1 MTCFAPLEATQ
12 EAGKK
17 PIIWKKGKRPKHLA
31 NGTKHLEL
39 PCGQCIGCRLEK
51 SRQWATRCIHEA
63 QMHEDNCFITLTYDD
78 ENIPW
83 DGSLNK
89 QHFQA
94 FMKRLRWHNKEKKI
108 RYFHVGEYGEQL
120 SRPHYHALIF
130 NHDFDDKELWT
141 VNDEMR
147 LYTSEK
153 LQKIWPMGFSTIG
166 SVTWETAA
174 YCSRYIMKKY
184 REQKPKNTTGD
195 KWAMSGQSNYNQN
208 IQLCRSSRPS
218 AGIGLIHI
226 KTIVTQAI
234 TSLIREKNTGC
245 RNTMTTFTKNGIRKK
260 WRPSKKKGWHEQI
273 NAYQTLLQEG
283 WQPENKFNWLNSKH
297 YEETTKDNKK

>member
-174 YCSRYIMKKY
+174 YCSRYIMKKISGAKAEEHY
-184 REQKPKNTTGD
+184 WRQMGDEWAIELQPEYTTMSLKPAIGRDWFDTYQNDCYPSDYITNQGKKYRVPKYYDNVYEKRNPEKMEAIKEERVARANKRLSDTTPRRLAAREQVQLAKLKTLRRNYE
-195 KWAMSGQSNYNQN
+195 GQ
-208 IQLCRSSRPS
+208 
-218 AGIGLIHI
+218 
-226 KTIVTQAI
+226 
-234 TSLIREKNTGC
+234 
-245 RNTMTTFTKNGIRKK
+245 
-260 WRPSKKKGWHEQI
+260 
-273 NAYQTLLQEG
+273 
-283 WQPENKFNWLNSKH
+283 
-297 YEETTKDNKK
+297 